1 MRNIHR
7 STWIIQN
14 LQDKRLSW
22 VCVCM
27 CVYECVCLCVWGWV
41 VGWVGGCLFTCVN
54 INPERASSPNSYYM
68 ISIVNGFI
76 LNKRTQTS
84 LSSRDG
90 CFDGRG
96 VGHAGMRPCWAAR
109 KCFFWVCF
117 FFSNSRNRSYREG
130 EVWFLGQGR
139 SSCTLPMGVMR
150 TTHNLHNCIAH
161 SSDAN

>member
-1 MRNIHR
+1 MC
-7 STWIIQN
+7 
-14 LQDKRLSW
+14 
-22 VCVCM
+22 VCVLHACVIVTGLPELFRICKTNDSRGFACV

-41 VGWVGGCLFTCVN
+41 VGWVCGCLFTCVN

-68 ISIVNGFI
+68 ISTVNGFI

-109 KCFFWVCF
+109 KCFFF
-117 FFSNSRNRSYREG
+117 FFFFPTAEIEVRER
-130 EVWFLGQGR
+130 GR
-139 SSCTLPMGVMR
+139 FDFFRAGTLLLYGTNGR
-150 TTHNLHNCIAH
+150 RAH
-161 SSDAN
+161 HSQSP